1 MYFTSL
7 FYLKKILM
15 SLEELREKRENKV
28 GNIVKYFG
36 AIMGLFYLVLG
47 ISIIFNKVPLFVN
60 ELVKYTLG
68 TAMILYGI
76 FRLFRIIKSNVR

>member
-15 SLEELREKRENKV
+15 SLEEIREKRENKV

>member
-1 MYFTSL
+1 MFYKLIL
-7 FYLKKILM
+7 FKKILM
-15 SLEELREKRENKV
+15 SIEEIREKRENKV

-47 ISIIFNKVPLFVN
+47 ISILLNKVPLFVN

-68 TAMILYGI
+68 IAMVLYGI
-76 FRLFRIIKSNVR
+76 FRLFRIIKSNKQ

>member
-1 MYFTSL
+1 
-7 FYLKKILM
+7 M
-15 SLEELREKRENKV
+15 SLEEIREKRENKV